1 MNEMNP
7 RTIGMVTQEINQ
19 LTAQAQ
25 RLILGHAIEI
35 GRRLTE
41 AKQMLSH
48 GEWGKWL
55 KEEIHYSKSSANNM
69 MRIFD
74 AYGSTQMGLFGP
86 EANSQTFGDLEYS
99 KALALLSVPAEE
111 REQFA
116 QEVDAEHISVRQ
128 LKAAIQERDAAQKQ
142 AAEAA
147 AEWELAKEAL
157 REKEKAIQ
165 LANQRLEASASEADS
180 LRKENEQLRQRPV
193 DVAVEQVDAT
203 QEQLRAAEQR
213 GRNAAKKALQE
224 KLSQAQ
230 AQADAA
236 NQAADQL
243 RATLEK
249 AQGNQILLEIN
260 VLFRQMQ
267 EQTNAIRAMLEKLDD
282 VTKRRTQ
289 EALGAF
295 FRQLSDVVARQT
307 KEGVK

>member
-7 RTIGMVTQEINQ
+7 RTIGIVTQEINQ

-180 LRKENEQLRQRPV
+180 LRKEQLRQRPV
-193 DVAVEQVDAT
+193 DVAVEQIDAVP
-203 QEQLRAAEQR
+203 EQLKAAEEK
-213 GRNAAKKALQE
+213 GRVAAEEALRTE
-224 KLSQAQ
+224 
-230 AQADAA
+230 
-236 NQAADQL
+236 
-243 RATLEK
+243 LEK
-249 AQGNQILLEIN
+249 AQADRVLLEVN

-267 EQTNAIRAMLEKLDD
+267 EQSNALQALCDRLDD
-282 VTKRRTQ
+282 VTRRRTRD
-289 EALGAF
+289 ALGAF
-295 FRQLSDVVARQT
+295 FRQLASNID
-307 KEGVK
+307 G

>member
-128 LKAAIQERDAAQKQ
+128 LKAAIQERDAAQEQ

-180 LRKENEQLRQRPV
+180 LRKEIEQLRQRPV
-193 DVAVEQVDAT
+193 DVAVEQIDAAP
-203 QEQLRAAEQR
+203 EQLKAAEEK
-213 GRNAAKKALQE
+213 GRSAAEEALRTE
-224 KLSQAQ
+224 
-230 AQADAA
+230 
-236 NQAADQL
+236 
-243 RATLEK
+243 LEK
-249 AQGNQILLEIN
+249 AQADRVLLEVN

-267 EQTNAIRAMLEKLDD
+267 EQSNALQALCDRLDD
-282 VTKRRTQ
+282 VTRRRTRD
-289 EALGAF
+289 ALGAF
-295 FRQLSDVVARQT
+295 FRQLASNID
-307 KEGVK
+307 G

>member
-7 RTIGMVTQEINQ
+7 RTIGIVTQEINQ

-193 DVAVEQVDAT
+193 DVAVEQIDSVP
-203 QEQLRAAEQR
+203 EQLKAAEEK
-213 GRNAAKKALQE
+213 GRVAAEEALRTE
-224 KLSQAQ
+224 
-230 AQADAA
+230 
-236 NQAADQL
+236 
-243 RATLEK
+243 LEK
-249 AQGNQILLEIN
+249 AQADRVLIEVN

-267 EQTNAIRAMLEKLDD
+267 EQSNALQALCDRLDD
-282 VTKRRTQ
+282 VTRRRTRD
-289 EALGAF
+289 ALGAF
-295 FRQLSDVVARQT
+295 FRQLASNI
-307 KEGVK
+307 EG

>member
-99 KALALLSVPAEE
+99 KALALLSVPADE

-128 LKAAIQERDAAQKQ
+128 LKAAIQERDAAQEQ

-165 LANQRLEASASEADS
+165 LANQRLEASAAEVDN
-180 LRKENEQLRQRPV
+180 LRKENDQLRQRPV
-193 DVAVEQVDAT
+193 EVAVEQVDAT
-203 QEQLRAAEQR
+203 QEQLKAAEEK
-213 GRNAAKKALQE
+213 GRVAAEEALRTE
-224 KLSQAQ
+224 
-230 AQADAA
+230 
-236 NQAADQL
+236 
-243 RATLEK
+243 LEK
-249 AQGNQILLEIN
+249 AQADRVLLEVN

-267 EQTNAIRAMLEKLDD
+267 EQSNALQALCDRLDD
-282 VTKRRTQ
+282 VTRRRTRD
-289 EALGAF
+289 ALGAF
-295 FRQLSDVVARQT
+295 FRQLSDVVAQQT

>member
-142 AAEAA
+142 AAEVA

-193 DVAVEQVDAT
+193 DVAVEQIDAVP
-203 QEQLRAAEQR
+203 EQLKAAEEK
-213 GRNAAKKALQE
+213 GRVAAEEALRTE
-224 KLSQAQ
+224 LEQ
-230 AQADAA
+230 AQAD
-236 NQAADQL
+236 
-243 RATLEK
+243 RV
-249 AQGNQILLEIN
+249 LLEVD

-267 EQTNAIRAMLEKLDD
+267 EQSNALQALLDRLDD
-282 VTKRRTQ
+282 VTRRRTRD
-289 EALGAF
+289 ALGAF
-295 FRQLSDVVARQT
+295 FRQLASNI
-307 KEGVK
+307 EG

>member
-165 LANQRLEASASEADS
+165 LANQRLETSASEADS

-193 DVAVEQVDAT
+193 DVAVEQIDAAP
-203 QEQLRAAEQR
+203 EQLKAAEEKGRAAAEE
-213 GRNAAKKALQE
+213 ALRTE
-224 KLSQAQ
+224 LEM
-230 AQADAA
+230 AQAD
-236 NQAADQL
+236 
-243 RATLEK
+243 R
-249 AQGNQILLEIN
+249 ILLEVN

-267 EQTNAIRAMLEKLDD
+267 EQSNALQALLDRLDD
-282 VTKRRTQ
+282 VTRRRTRD
-289 EALGAF
+289 ALGAF
-295 FRQLSDVVARQT
+295 FRQLASNI
-307 KEGVK
+307 EG

>member
-99 KALALLSVPAEE
+99 KALALLSVPAED

-128 LKAAIQERDAAQKQ
+128 LKAAIQERDAAQEQ

-180 LRKENEQLRQRPV
+180 LRKEIEQHRQRPV
-193 DVAVEQVDAT
+193 DVAVEQIDAVP
-203 QEQLRAAEQR
+203 EQLKAAEQR

-224 KLSQAQ
+224 QLNQAQ

-236 NQAADQL
+236 NQAANQL

-267 EQTNAIRAMLEKLDD
+267 EQANTIRAMIEQLDD

-295 FRQLSDVVARQT
+295 FRQLANEI
-307 KEGVK
+307 EG

>member
-165 LANQRLEASASEADS
+165 RANQRLEASASEADS
-180 LRKENEQLRQRPV
+180 LRRENEQLRQRPV

>member
-1 MNEMNP
+1 
-7 RTIGMVTQEINQ
+7 MVTQEINQ

-193 DVAVEQVDAT
+193 DVAVEQIDAVP
-203 QEQLRAAEQR
+203 EQLKAAEEK
-213 GRNAAKKALQE
+213 GRVAAEEALRTE
-224 KLSQAQ
+224 
-230 AQADAA
+230 
-236 NQAADQL
+236 
-243 RATLEK
+243 LEK
-249 AQGNQILLEIN
+249 AQADRVLLEVN

-267 EQTNAIRAMLEKLDD
+267 EQSNALQALCDRLDD
-282 VTKRRTQ
+282 VTRRRTRD
-289 EALGAF
+289 ALGAF
-295 FRQLSDVVARQT
+295 FRQLASNID
-307 KEGVK
+307 G

>member
-74 AYGSTQMGLFGP
+74 AYGSTQLGLFGP

-147 AEWELAKEAL
+147 AEWELAKDAL

-193 DVAVEQVDAT
+193 DVAVEQIDAAP
-203 QEQLRAAEQR
+203 EQLRAAEEK
-213 GRNAAKKALQE
+213 GRAAAEAALRTE
-224 KLSQAQ
+224 LEQ
-230 AQADAA
+230 AQAD
-236 NQAADQL
+236 
-243 RATLEK
+243 RV
-249 AQGNQILLEIN
+249 LLEVD

-267 EQTNAIRAMLEKLDD
+267 EQSNALQALLDRLDD
-282 VTKRRTQ
+282 VTRRRTRD
-289 EALGAF
+289 ALGAF
-295 FRQLSDVVARQT
+295 FRQLASNI
-307 KEGVK
+307 EG

>member
-74 AYGSTQMGLFGP
+74 AYGSTQLGLFGP

-193 DVAVEQVDAT
+193 DVAVEQIDAVP
-203 QEQLRAAEQR
+203 EQLKAAEEK
-213 GRNAAKKALQE
+213 GRVAAEEALRTE
-224 KLSQAQ
+224 
-230 AQADAA
+230 
-236 NQAADQL
+236 
-243 RATLEK
+243 LEK
-249 AQGNQILLEIN
+249 AQADRVLLEVN

-267 EQTNAIRAMLEKLDD
+267 EQSNALQALCDRLDD
-282 VTKRRTQ
+282 VTRRRIRD
-289 EALGAF
+289 ALGAF

>member
-7 RTIGMVTQEINQ
+7 RTIGMVTQEVNQ

-55 KEEIHYSKSSANNM
+55 KEVIHYSKSSANNM

-165 LANQRLEASASEADS
+165 LANQRLEASAAEVDS

-193 DVAVEQVDAT
+193 EVAVEQIDAVP
-203 QEQLRAAEQR
+203 EQLKAAEEK
-213 GRNAAKKALQE
+213 GRVAAEEALRTE
-224 KLSQAQ
+224 
-230 AQADAA
+230 
-236 NQAADQL
+236 
-243 RATLEK
+243 LEK
-249 AQGNQILLEIN
+249 AQADRVLLEVN

-267 EQTNAIRAMLEKLDD
+267 EQSNALQALCDRLDD
-282 VTKRRTQ
+282 VTRRRTRD
-289 EALGAF
+289 ALGAF
-295 FRQLSDVVARQT
+295 FRQLASNI
-307 KEGVK
+307 EG

>member
-7 RTIGMVTQEINQ
+7 RTIGMVTQEVNQ

-25 RLILGHAIEI
+25 RLILGHAIEV

-55 KEEIHYSKSSANNM
+55 REEIHYSKSSANNM

-165 LANQRLEASASEADS
+165 LANQRLEASAAEVDN
-180 LRKENEQLRQRPV
+180 LRKENDQLRQRPV
-193 DVAVEQVDAT
+193 EVAVEQVDAT

-295 FRQLSDVVARQT
+295 FRQLANNI
-307 KEGVK
+307 EG

>member
-74 AYGSTQMGLFGP
+74 AYGSTQLGLFGP

-147 AEWELAKEAL
+147 AEWELAKDAL

-193 DVAVEQVDAT
+193 DVAVEQIDAAP
-203 QEQLRAAEQR
+203 EQLRAAEEK
-213 GRNAAKKALQE
+213 GRAAAEEALRTE
-224 KLSQAQ
+224 LEQ
-230 AQADAA
+230 AQAD
-236 NQAADQL
+236 
-243 RATLEK
+243 RV
-249 AQGNQILLEIN
+249 LLEVD

-267 EQTNAIRAMLEKLDD
+267 EQSNALQALLDRLDD
-282 VTKRRTQ
+282 VTRRRTRD
-289 EALGAF
+289 ALGAF
-295 FRQLSDVVARQT
+295 FRRLASNI
-307 KEGVK
+307 EG

>member
-86 EANSQTFGDLEYS
+86 EAKSQTFGDLEYS

-142 AAEAA
+142 AAEVA

-193 DVAVEQVDAT
+193 DVAVEQIDAVP
-203 QEQLRAAEQR
+203 EQLKAAEEK
-213 GRNAAKKALQE
+213 GRVAAEEALRTE
-224 KLSQAQ
+224 
-230 AQADAA
+230 
-236 NQAADQL
+236 
-243 RATLEK
+243 LEK
-249 AQGNQILLEIN
+249 AQADRVLLEVN

-267 EQTNAIRAMLEKLDD
+267 EQSNALQALCDRLDD
-282 VTKRRTQ
+282 VTRRRTRD
-289 EALGAF
+289 ALGAF
-295 FRQLSDVVARQT
+295 FRQLANNI
-307 KEGVK
+307 EG

>member
-74 AYGSTQMGLFGP
+74 AYGSTQLGLFGP

-147 AEWELAKEAL
+147 AEWELAKDAL

-193 DVAVEQVDAT
+193 DVAVEQIDAT
-203 QEQLRAAEQR
+203 PEQLRAAEEK
-213 GRNAAKKALQE
+213 GRAAAEEALRTE
-224 KLSQAQ
+224 LEQ
-230 AQADAA
+230 AQAD
-236 NQAADQL
+236 
-243 RATLEK
+243 RV
-249 AQGNQILLEIN
+249 LLEVD

-267 EQTNAIRAMLEKLDD
+267 EQSNALQALLDRLDD
-282 VTKRRTQ
+282 VTRRRTRD
-289 EALGAF
+289 ALGAF
-295 FRQLSDVVARQT
+295 FRQLASNI
-307 KEGVK
+307 EG

>member
-74 AYGSTQMGLFGP
+74 AYGSTQLGLFGP

-147 AEWELAKEAL
+147 AEWELAKDAL

-193 DVAVEQVDAT
+193 DVAVEQIDAAP
-203 QEQLRAAEQR
+203 EQLRAAEEK
-213 GRNAAKKALQE
+213 GRAAAEEALRTE
-224 KLSQAQ
+224 LEQ
-230 AQADAA
+230 AQAD
-236 NQAADQL
+236 
-243 RATLEK
+243 RV
-249 AQGNQILLEIN
+249 LLEVD

-267 EQTNAIRAMLEKLDD
+267 EQSNALQALLDRLDD
-282 VTKRRTQ
+282 VTRRRTRD
-289 EALGAF
+289 ALGAF
-295 FRQLSDVVARQT
+295 FRQLASNID
-307 KEGVK
+307 G

>member
-99 KALALLSVPAEE
+99 KALALLSVPAGE

-193 DVAVEQVDAT
+193 DVAVEQIDAAP
-203 QEQLRAAEQR
+203 EQLKAAEEK
-213 GRNAAKKALQE
+213 GRSAAEEALRTE
-224 KLSQAQ
+224 
-230 AQADAA
+230 
-236 NQAADQL
+236 
-243 RATLEK
+243 LEK
-249 AQGNQILLEIN
+249 AQADRVLLEVN

-267 EQTNAIRAMLEKLDD
+267 EQSNALQALCDRLDD
-282 VTKRRTQ
+282 VTRRRTRD
-289 EALGAF
+289 ALGAF
-295 FRQLSDVVARQT
+295 FRQLASNI
-307 KEGVK
+307 EG

>member
-74 AYGSTQMGLFGP
+74 AYGSTQLGLFGP

-116 QEVDAEHISVRQ
+116 QEVDAKHISVRQ

-142 AAEAA
+142 AAEVA

-193 DVAVEQVDAT
+193 DVAVEQIDAAP
-203 QEQLRAAEQR
+203 EQLKAAEEK
-213 GRNAAKKALQE
+213 GRSAAEEALRTE
-224 KLSQAQ
+224 
-230 AQADAA
+230 
-236 NQAADQL
+236 
-243 RATLEK
+243 LEK
-249 AQGNQILLEIN
+249 AQADRVLLEVN

-267 EQTNAIRAMLEKLDD
+267 EQSNALQALCDRLDD
-282 VTKRRTQ
+282 VTRRRTRD
-289 EALGAF
+289 ALGAF
-295 FRQLSDVVARQT
+295 FRQLANNI
-307 KEGVK
+307 EG

>member
-128 LKAAIQERDAAQKQ
+128 LKSAIQERDAAQKQ
-142 AAEAA
+142 AAEVA

-193 DVAVEQVDAT
+193 EVAVEQVDAT

>member
-7 RTIGMVTQEINQ
+7 RTIGIVTQEINQ

-193 DVAVEQVDAT
+193 DVAVEQIDAAP
-203 QEQLRAAEQR
+203 EQLRAAEEK
-213 GRNAAKKALQE
+213 GRAAAEEALRTE
-224 KLSQAQ
+224 LEQ
-230 AQADAA
+230 AQAD
-236 NQAADQL
+236 
-243 RATLEK
+243 RV
-249 AQGNQILLEIN
+249 LLEVD

-267 EQTNAIRAMLEKLDD
+267 EQSNALQALCDRLDD
-282 VTKRRTQ
+282 VTRRRTRD
-289 EALGAF
+289 ALGAF
-295 FRQLSDVVARQT
+295 FRQLASNID
-307 KEGVK
+307 G

>member
-41 AKQMLSH
+41 AKQMLAH
-48 GEWGKWL
+48 CEWGKWL

-99 KALALLSVPAEE
+99 KALALLAVPAEE

-193 DVAVEQVDAT
+193 DVAVEQIDAAP
-203 QEQLRAAEQR
+203 EQLRAAEEK
-213 GRNAAKKALQE
+213 GRAAAEEALRTE
-224 KLSQAQ
+224 LEQ
-230 AQADAA
+230 AQAD
-236 NQAADQL
+236 
-243 RATLEK
+243 RV
-249 AQGNQILLEIN
+249 LLEVD

-267 EQTNAIRAMLEKLDD
+267 EQSNALQALCDRLDD
-282 VTKRRTQ
+282 VTRRRTRD
-289 EALGAF
+289 ALGAF
-295 FRQLSDVVARQT
+295 FRQLASNI
-307 KEGVK
+307 EG

>member
-7 RTIGMVTQEINQ
+7 RTIGMVTQEVNQ

-74 AYGSTQMGLFGP
+74 AYGSTQLGLFGP

-147 AEWELAKEAL
+147 AERELAKEAL

-193 DVAVEQVDAT
+193 DVAVEQIDAVP
-203 QEQLRAAEQR
+203 EQLKAAEEK
-213 GRNAAKKALQE
+213 GRVAAEEALRTE
-224 KLSQAQ
+224 
-230 AQADAA
+230 
-236 NQAADQL
+236 
-243 RATLEK
+243 LEK
-249 AQGNQILLEIN
+249 AQADRVLLEVN

-267 EQTNAIRAMLEKLDD
+267 EQSNALQALCDRMDD
-282 VTKRRTQ
+282 VTRRRTRD
-289 EALGAF
+289 ALGAF
-295 FRQLSDVVARQT
+295 FRQLANNI
-307 KEGVK
+307 EG